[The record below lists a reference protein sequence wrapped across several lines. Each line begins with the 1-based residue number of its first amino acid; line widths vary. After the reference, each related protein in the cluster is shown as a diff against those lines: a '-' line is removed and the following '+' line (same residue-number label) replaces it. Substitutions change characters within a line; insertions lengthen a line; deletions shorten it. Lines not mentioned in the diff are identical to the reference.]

1 MARKKKEELLKIES
15 ATSNDNILLQSKVD
29 TESIKNELKGYVDDR
44 VNQVFFDELE
54 KTNKKL
60 IREKSRRI
68 LWKNIFIIILLL
80 IVGFLTYLLY
90 SNNYFDKF
98 FNKDTPTEE
107 KEEKKEPEKKEEATP
122 TPSPSATPTPTP
134 KAPTREELIKEYG
147 DLLDNYYVTDSSIYL
162 VDFYDGKLTDDIK
175 KYMTLNSFDFSSFEK
190 EEYYNI
196 IKESAF
202 KTMYEKL
209 FSDEYK
215 SESFSYDENKI
226 RYVKAMESYMTTSL
240 LVKEDSDIK
249 REIKD
254 IKVDGNEI
262 VITTIEGIVKDNK
275 LYNIISNDEIANYNG
290 DSLLKYENEL
300 NKLIYTFKN
309 NKLISLSK

>member
-15 ATSNDNILLQSKVD
+15 TSSNDNILLQSKVD
-29 TESIKNELKGYVDDR
+29 TESIKNELKDYVDER

-54 KTNKKL
+54 KTNRKL

-68 LWKNIFIIILLL
+68 LWKNIFIVILLL
-80 IVGFLTYLLY
+80 IIGFLTYLLY
-90 SNNYFDKF
+90 TNNYFDKF
-98 FNKDTPTEE
+98 FNRDTPTEE
-107 KEEKKEPEKKEEATP
+107 KEEKKEEEEKKETTPSP
-122 TPSPSATPTPTP
+122 TPSPTITP
-134 KAPTREELIKEYG
+134 KVPTREELIKEYG

-175 KYMTLNSFDFSSFEK
+175 KYITLNAFDFSSFDK
-190 EEYYNI
+190 EEDYQI

-209 FSDEYK
+209 FNDEYK
-215 SESFSYDENKI
+215 SESFSYDDNKI
-226 RYVKAMESYMTTSL
+226 RYVKAMEAYMTTTL
-240 LVKEDSDIK
+240 LVREDSDIK

-262 VITTIEGIVKDNK
+262 IITTIEGVLKDNK
-275 LYNIISNDEIANYNG
+275 LYNIISNEEITDYKE
-290 DSLLKYENEL
+290 DSIIKYESKL
-300 NKLIYTFKN
+300 NKLVYTFKN
-309 NKLISLSK
+309 NKLINLSK